1 MLIHYTELI
10 VILYD
15 LCIISPNINKYNVR
29 FASKSYNIAIMT
41 EAKGINALSMESIN
55 IDELMQQPEQG
66 RIMMNDE
73 FVLVIGG
80 HLQDTRFL
88 EEGKIYQMV
97 EPRLIFAMKGHA
109 DLCVNLQDCHIEQG
123 SVMLLP
129 TDTIVEI
136 KEISADAR
144 VVAIMFRDGIDV
156 MDEIILNT
164 SPTESDHLLRMI
176 YLTWDIMQI
185 KPYRAKT
192 VQNLLQAIVS
202 DVQYI
207 QNIEAESIKYKS
219 TSRTQDLFMQF
230 KRQVHRHCTRERSIP
245 FYAGQLHV
253 TPHHLS
259 AIVKKASGKS
269 VMHWV
274 NRATIQE
281 AKVLLKTDH
290 AMGYEIAG
298 RLHFPNASAFSK
310 FFKRETGMTPRE
322 YQEKTK
328 Q

>member
-1 MLIHYTELI
+1 
-10 VILYD
+10 
-15 LCIISPNINKYNVR
+15 
-29 FASKSYNIAIMT
+29 MT
-41 EAKGINALSMESIN
+41 EAKNINSLSMASIN
-55 IDELMQQPEQG
+55 IDEIFKQPEQG
-66 RIMMNDE
+66 RVMMNDE

-97 EPRLIFAMKGHA
+97 EPRLVLAMQGHA
-109 DLCVNLQDCHIEQG
+109 DICVNLQDCHLKQG
-123 SVMLLP
+123 SIMLLP

-144 VVAIMFRDGIDV
+144 VVAIVFRDGIDLI
-156 MDEIILNT
+156 DEIVINS
-164 SPTESDHLLRMI
+164 SPADFDYLLRMV
-176 YLTWDIMQI
+176 YLTWDVLQI

-192 VQNLLQAIVS
+192 VQNLLQAIVT

-207 QNIEAESIKYKS
+207 NEIETESIKYDP
-219 TSRTQDLFMQF
+219 TSRTQNLFLQF
-230 KRQVHRHCTRERSIP
+230 KRLVHRHCTQERSIP
-245 FYAGQLHV
+245 FYAEQLHV

-259 AIVKKASGKS
+259 AVIKKASGKS

-281 AKVLLKTDH
+281 AKVLLKTND
-290 AMGYEIAG
+290 AMGYEIAH
-298 RLHFPNASAFSK
+298 RLNFPNASAFSK

-322 YQEKTK
+322 YQEKEK